1 MRNHILLICGLSFF
15 VIHGVLALSVSSAAE
30 PNRFVGRWE
39 DSRRSSF
46 ELEIKGV
53 VETLQTDA
61 TFRWDIRADGTATN
75 MVQNNMF
82 DYDPVTRKRTRKLP
96 YRGADEYRW
105 EQQQG
110 QLVLTMQRDDGN
122 GGKVDATPYLLP
134 PDRPALIRQ
143 VAIVRADG
151 TLVVHKESGGAYY
164 DSEPTEYARV
174 PIPLGGDNR

>member
-1 MRNHILLICGLSFF
+1 MLNHILWLCGLSLV

-39 DSRRSSF
+39 DNRRSSF
-46 ELEIKGV
+46 EMEVRGV
-53 VETLQTDA
+53 VETIQTDT

-75 MVQNNMF
+75 MVQNNIF

-105 EQQQG
+105 EQRQG

-122 GGKVDATPYLLP
+122 GGKVDATTTVLP

-143 VAIVRADG
+143 VAIVRDDG
-151 TLVVHKESGGAYY
+151 TLVVHRESGGPYY
-164 DSEPTEYARV
+164 GNEPTEYSRV
-174 PIPLGGDNR
+174 PIPLEGDNR